1 MQLKG
6 KTSAFIL
13 WILMTLAS
21 VLISAWVHNLATQT
35 PADKEAR
42 LVKRNFDVILA
53 DLQNHLQWLA
63 ENPGIEF
70 STLPADVDVRLVFDQ

>member
-21 VLISAWVHNLATQT
+21 VLISAWVHKLATQT

-53 DLQNHLQWLA
+53 DLQNHLQWLWMTGCCA
-63 ENPGIEF
+63 CLTSWIISWG
-70 STLPADVDVRLVFDQ
+70 